1 MIADIVRKYL
11 QPFLWPD
18 LWKVYFIMDN
28 LPPSRLGAQDYKTL
42 ILAALG
48 GALEFYDFIIFVFFA
63 AVIGDL
69 FFPADIPEWLRQVQ
83 TFGIFA
89 AGYLARPLGG
99 MVMAHFGDILG
110 RKKMFSLSILLMALP
125 TLAMGLLPSYQSL
138 GLAAPLLMLLMRL
151 LQGAAIGGEVPG
163 AWVFV
168 AEHVPAHRT
177 GIACGILTAG
187 LTVGILL
194 GSLVAGAINRS
205 MSPEQVASFGWRLA
219 FLLGGVFGFVALYL
233 RRWLQE
239 TPVFRQMQQQKTL
252 SEAMPLNTVIRFHRK
267 SLLISVL
274 LTWLLSAAIVVIIL
288 MAPALMQKMYHIPA
302 ALSLQANSIAT
313 VMLLLG
319 CIIAGWLVDR
329 FGAARCLSAGCLLLA
344 ISSGLFFHV
353 IATHPQYLMAVY
365 ALTGLCVGTV
375 GIVPFIMVRAF
386 PPAVRFSGI
395 SLAYNLSYALFGG
408 LTPVFVTLALR
419 VTPLAPG
426 AYIIGLCV
434 MGGVTGLYLHSRRR
448 SLCEASH

>member
-1 MIADIVRKYL
+1 
-11 QPFLWPD
+11 
-18 LWKVYFIMDN
+18 MDN
-28 LPPSRLGAQDYKTL
+28 HAAERLSAQDYKTL

-63 AVIGDL
+63 AVIGEL
-69 FFPADIPEWLRQVQ
+69 FFPADIPEWLRQLQ

-99 MVMAHFGDILG
+99 LVMAHFGDILG
-110 RKKMFSLSILLMALP
+110 RKKMFSLSILLMAIP

-138 GLAAPLLMLLMRL
+138 GLAAPLLLLLMRL

-168 AEHVPAHRT
+168 AEHVPDNRT
-177 GIACGILTAG
+177 GIACGTLTAG

-194 GSLVAGAINRS
+194 GSLVAGAINRH
-205 MSPEQVASFGWRLA
+205 MTPDEVAAVGWRVA
-219 FLLGGVFGFVALYL
+219 FLLGGVFGFIALYL

-239 TPVFRQMQQQKTL
+239 TPVFRKMQQQKTL
-252 SEAMPLNTVIRFHRK
+252 SEALPLKNVVNFHRK

-288 MAPALMQKMYHIPA
+288 MAPALMQKMYQIPA

-313 VMLLLG
+313 VMLLAG
-319 CIIAGWLVDR
+319 CMLAGWLVDR
-329 FGAARCLSAGCLLLA
+329 FGAGRCLSVGCLLLA
-344 ISSGLFFHV
+344 ASSWLFFH
-353 IATHPQYLMAVY
+353 ILASHPQYLIAAY

-395 SLAYNLSYALFGG
+395 SLSYNLSYAIFGG

-419 VTPLAPG
+419 LTLLAPCW
-426 AYIIGLCV
+426 YITALCV
-434 MGGVTGLYLHSRRR
+434 TGAMIGGYLHLQAR
-448 SLCEASH
+448 LPGQAAG

>member
-1 MIADIVRKYL
+1 
-11 QPFLWPD
+11 
-18 LWKVYFIMDN
+18 MDN
-28 LPPSRLGAQDYKTL
+28 LPPSRLSAQDYKTL

-63 AVIGDL
+63 GVIGEL

-99 MVMAHFGDILG
+99 IIMAHFGDILG

-138 GLAAPLLMLLMRL
+138 GLAAPLLLLLMRL

-177 GIACGILTAG
+177 GIACGTLTAG

-194 GSLVAGAINRS
+194 GSLVAGAINRH
-205 MSPEQVASFGWRLA
+205 MTPDQVASIGWRLA
-219 FLLGGVFGFVALYL
+219 FLLGGVFGFIALYL

-239 TPVFRQMQQQKTL
+239 TPVFREMQQQKSL
-252 SEAMPLNTVIRFHRK
+252 SEALPLNTVVRFHRK
-267 SLLISVL
+267 SLLISIL
-274 LTWLLSAAIVVIIL
+274 LTWLLSAVIVVVIL
-288 MAPALMQKMYHIPA
+288 MAPALMQKMYQIPA

-313 VMLLLG
+313 MMLLLG
-319 CIIAGWLVDR
+319 CILAGGLVDR
-329 FGAARCLSAGCLLLA
+329 FGAGRCLSVGCLLLA
-344 ISSGLFFHV
+344 VSCWLFFHV
-353 IATHPQYLMAVY
+353 IATQPQYLIPVY

-375 GIVPFIMVRAF
+375 GIVPFVMVRAF
-386 PPAVRFSGI
+386 PPAIRFSGI

-419 VTPLAPG
+419 LTPMAPCG
-426 AYIIGLCV
+426 YIIGLCL
-434 MGGVTGLYLHSRRR
+434 MGGVIGVYLHSQAR
-448 SLCEASH
+448 SLSQVNY

>member
-1 MIADIVRKYL
+1 
-11 QPFLWPD
+11 
-18 LWKVYFIMDN
+18 MDN
-28 LPPSRLGAQDYKTL
+28 RPSSRLSAQDYKTL

-99 MVMAHFGDILG
+99 IVMAHFGDILG

-125 TLAMGLLPSYQSL
+125 TLAMGLLPSYQSI

-168 AEHVPAHRT
+168 AEHVPGNRT
-177 GIACGILTAG
+177 GIACGTLTAG

-194 GSLVAGAINRS
+194 GSLVAGAVNRS
-205 MSPEQVASFGWRLA
+205 MSPEQVASTGWRLA

-239 TPVFRQMQQQKTL
+239 TPVFRQMQQQKSL

-288 MAPALMQKMYHIPA
+288 MAPALMQKMHHIPA

-329 FGAARCLSAGCLLLA
+329 FGAGVCLSVGCLLLA

-353 IATHPQYLMAVY
+353 IATHPQYLIAAY

-375 GIVPFIMVRAF
+375 GIVPYIMVRAF

-419 VTPLAPG
+419 MTPLAPCG
-426 AYIIGLCV
+426 YIVGLCV
-434 MGGVTGLYLHSRRR
+434 MGAVTGLYLHSQTR
-448 SLCEASH
+448 SPRQARA